1 VDLDDVLRILSGEEL
16 CDDLLAKNQLMT
28 GGAEMSSGNEEGCS
42 DNIMDLS
49 EIIGQ
54 EGAKRGI
61 EIAAAGGHNVILIGP
76 PGSGKSMLARRLPSI
91 LPDMTFE
98 ESIET
103 TKIHSIAGVL
113 PSHTPLVK
121 IRPFRSPHHTVSAV
135 ALSGGGS
142 IPKPGEVSLAHNGV
156 LFLDE
161 LPEFSRT
168 AIEGLRQPIEDGQV
182 SIARVAGT
190 LTYPCN
196 LMLVA
201 AMNPCP
207 CGYFGHPTRQC
218 TCSDGAAA
226 RYVNRISG
234 PLLDRLDIHVE
245 VPPVN
250 YDQLSSTKKGE
261 TSAQIRK
268 RVNEARAFQMERYK
282 DTGILANASLSAPLL
297 QKFCPMDDNAKEIL
311 RQVFDKLGL
320 SARGYDRILK
330 VARTIADLEKSE
342 IIRSGHIAEAIQ
354 YRTLD
359 RKYWQGR

>member
-1 VDLDDVLRILSGEEL
+1 V
-16 CDDLLAKNQLMT
+16 
-28 GGAEMSSGNEEGCS
+28 
-42 DNIMDLS
+42 
-49 EIIGQ
+49 
-54 EGAKRGI
+54 
-61 EIAAAGGHNVILIGP
+61 
-76 PGSGKSMLARRLPSI
+76 
-91 LPDMTFE
+91 
-98 ESIET
+98 
-103 TKIHSIAGVL
+103 
-113 PSHTPLVK
+113 
-121 IRPFRSPHHTVSAV
+121 RPFRSPHHTVSAV

-196 LMLVA
+196 IMLIA

-207 CGYFGHPTRQC
+207 CGYFGHPSRQC
-218 TCSDGAAA
+218 SCPDGAAA
-226 RYVNRISG
+226 RYVNKISG

-250 YDQLSSTKKGE
+250 YDQLSSKAKGE
-261 TSAQIRK
+261 SSETIRK
-268 RVNEARAFQMERYK
+268 RVNEARNFQLERYQNA
-282 DTGILANASLSAPLL
+282 GILANASLTAPML
-297 QKFCPMDDNAKEIL
+297 QKFCPMDDQAKETL
-311 RQVFDKLGL
+311 RRVFDKLGL

-330 VARTIADLEKSE
+330 VARTIADLDKSE
-342 IIRSGHIAEAIQ
+342 VIRTPHIAEAIQ

-359 RKYWQGR
+359 RKYWQSK